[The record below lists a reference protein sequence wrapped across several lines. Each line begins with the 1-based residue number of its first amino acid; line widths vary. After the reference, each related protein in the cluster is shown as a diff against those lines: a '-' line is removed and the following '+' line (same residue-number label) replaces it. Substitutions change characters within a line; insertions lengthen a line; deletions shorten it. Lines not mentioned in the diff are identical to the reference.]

1 MLTIVLLV
9 AVIQVGGIVQR
20 TRPYI
25 SSDITVRIKLIV
37 NSATVAYATA
47 AITCQNV
54 AGHE

>member
-1 MLTIVLLV
+1 MLLV

-37 NSATVAYATA
+37 NSATVAYAAAAA